1 MTFRSALIAVAL
13 AASAFSNVAA
23 QASKWRLVATQDELS
38 GAQDRRLIL
47 PAEGIPARRH
57 TDSPD
62 KYRGASLVVACGE
75 RLPGDSGRTLLFY
88 AGMHLEPFGGAE
100 HGYAEWRFAGEP
112 RFTEMYLL
120 LLDYGETVVQ
130 ADRTASGRHTAFLG
144 SRAGPYYSDSTLA
157 RLTHSERLTVRF
169 RPLGAPPM
177 TVEFDL
183 KGLRESLPQLGACRW
198 PSTP

>member
-1 MTFRSALIAVAL
+1 MPFRSALFAAAL
-13 AASAFSNVAA
+13 AAGAVSHVAA
-23 QASKWRLVATQDELS
+23 QTSKWRLIATQDELS

-47 PAEGIPARRH
+47 PAEGIPPRRH

-100 HGYAEWRFAGEP
+100 HGYAEWRFSGEP
-112 RFTEMYLL
+112 RFTETYLL

-130 ADRTASGRHTAFLG
+130 PDRTASGRHTAFLG
-144 SRAGPYYSDSTLA
+144 SRAGPYYSDSTLV
-157 RLTHSERLTVRF
+157 RLTQSERLTVRF
-169 RPLGAPPM
+169 RPLGAPLM

-183 KGLRESLPQLGACRW
+183 RGLREGLPQLSGCRW
-198 PSTP
+198 P